1 MIGKLETGFD
11 DFTVN
16 ISILIHVLHII
27 NFSMNI
33 FSFIF
38 QYLWKKAQ
46 LDSKVSIPWYHAVL
60 SSEENEQE
68 KHLVKMKSFYSKVPR
83 STLLRVYEAYK
94 LDFELFDYDFNQV
107 LILAGYEPLP
117 NI

>member
-1 MIGKLETGFD
+1 MVI
-11 DFTVN
+11 
-16 ISILIHVLHII
+16 
-27 NFSMNI
+27 SMNI
-33 FSFIF
+33 SSFTF